1 MVLDR
6 TMPMG
11 LIYPE
16 FKNEEFKIESENE
29 TGMSLIN
36 LDFYNYV
43 NVNFLYEHKIGQ
55 LAIIFNDTFIIDI
68 FNVKPKEFLKL
79 VNLNLT
85 MDEEAELRCED
96 ERYYLEYQID
106 ENDPNYEF
114 SEAEAIDNWLG
125 K

>member
-1 MVLDR
+1 ML
-6 TMPMG
+6 M
-11 LIYPE
+11 LI
-16 FKNEEFKIESENE
+16 
-29 TGMSLIN
+29 
-36 LDFYNYV
+36 
-43 NVNFLYEHKIGQ
+43 FLYEHKIGQ

-68 FNVKPKEFLKL
+68 FNVKSKEFLKL

-85 MDEEAELRCED
+85 MDEEAELRRED